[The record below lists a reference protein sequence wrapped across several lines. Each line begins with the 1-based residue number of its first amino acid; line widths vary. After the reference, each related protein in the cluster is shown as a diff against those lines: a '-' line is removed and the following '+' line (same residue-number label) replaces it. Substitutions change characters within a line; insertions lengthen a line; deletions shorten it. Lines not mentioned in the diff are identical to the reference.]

1 MATPECSVA
10 VMVYQMFVKPPNQRR
25 FVVFVT
31 PVELPVSEDTI
42 KLVLAGNGSEDGK
55 VVL

>member
-1 MATPECSVA
+1 
-10 VMVYQMFVKPPNQRR
+10 MFVKPPNQRR